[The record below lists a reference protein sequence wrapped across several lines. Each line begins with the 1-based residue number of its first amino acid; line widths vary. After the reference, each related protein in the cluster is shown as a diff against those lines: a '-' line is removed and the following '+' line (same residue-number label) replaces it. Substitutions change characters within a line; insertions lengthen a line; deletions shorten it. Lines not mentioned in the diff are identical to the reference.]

1 MRNPLGTGTLTEE
14 DKKELDALATYI
26 TDNYMNEIMATTTTV
41 SMLIQLNM
49 PITSI
54 VATLISAGY
63 ALKMYEME
71 NLEDDFLKKVNNAN

>member
-1 MRNPLGTGTLTEE
+1 MRNPLGTGALSEE

-26 TDNYMNEIMATTTTV
+26 TDNYMNEIIATTTTV